1 MSSIQSKLSDK
12 VGRGTREPFVQG
24 LNVIC
29 HVFSSKHKNLKKTKS
44 KNKLFKKSKKIKI
57 TKIHI
62 RKK

>member
-29 HVFSSKHKNLKKTKS
+29 HVFSSKHKNLKKQRVKTS
-44 KNKLFKKSKKIKI
+44 FLKKSKKIKI